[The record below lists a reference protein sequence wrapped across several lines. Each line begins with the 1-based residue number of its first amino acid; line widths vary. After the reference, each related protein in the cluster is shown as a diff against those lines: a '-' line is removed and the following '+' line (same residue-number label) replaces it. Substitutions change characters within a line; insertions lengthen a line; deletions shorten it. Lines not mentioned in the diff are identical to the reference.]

1 MYLKLILMFNT
12 CTMYCFST
20 SNIVYNLHF
29 LNGTCSKLISLIF
42 CIILIA
48 TRVFPLIS
56 VFNNSTRFRSSHDSY
71 TLFCFE
77 LLPMAFATIFC
88 NLPGTGIG
96 FISISCVLLNNL
108 FFQKIVSYLSNETYM
123 LFGVR

>member
-1 MYLKLILMFNT
+1 MFNT
-12 CTMYCFST
+12 GTMYCFRT

-56 VFNNSTRFRSSHDSY
+56 VFNNSTRFRSSHNSY
-71 TLFCFE
+71 VVLFRVVTNA
-77 LLPMAFATIFC
+77 MAFATLFC
-88 NLPGTGIG
+88 NLPGTVIG